1 MKLLT
6 IVTVIF
12 LPLTLMV
19 AIYGMNFEDIP
30 ELKVENGHFIFLGVI
45 SMIVIGLLILFRKV
59 RWL

>member
-6 IVTVIF
+6 IVTVSF

-19 AIYGMNFEDIP
+19 AIYAMNFEDLP
-30 ELKVENGHFIFLGVI
+30 EMKVENGYFIVLGVI